1 MNQPSTNITRR
12 WQFTLRALLFV
23 MLCIAGILSG
33 FRTGYYKGFQTG
45 HDKGTEQRRLEVYST
60 KVYQVSD
67 DSAKSM
73 IGVIVRTIDRESW
86 SDIGGRGAI
95 DVSPDDP
102 GAIVVLQNDASHDAI
117 GRLLSDLRKAKQS
130 SVEVTPV
137 KP

>member
-1 MNQPSTNITRR
+1 M
-12 WQFTLRALLFV
+12 LFA

-33 FRTGYYKGFQTG
+33 FRAGYYKGFQTG
-45 HDKGTEQRRLEVYST
+45 HDNGTEQRRLKAYST

-86 SDIGGRGAI
+86 SDVGGPGAI

-102 GAIVVLQNDASHDAI
+102 GAIVVLQNGTTHDAI
-117 GRLLSDLRKAKQS
+117 ERLLSDLRKTKQS
-130 SVEVTPV
+130 PVEVKSATP
-137 KP
+137 